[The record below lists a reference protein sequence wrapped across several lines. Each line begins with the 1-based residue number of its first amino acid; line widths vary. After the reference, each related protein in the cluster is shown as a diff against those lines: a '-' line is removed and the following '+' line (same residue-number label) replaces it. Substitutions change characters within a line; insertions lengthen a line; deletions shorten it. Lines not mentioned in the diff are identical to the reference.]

1 MRIYRKLSIRVS
13 QGCLVAGMLAA
24 APALAQEIVGSSNS
38 AEQFSNSSED
48 DVIIVT
54 ARLRSESL
62 LDVPVAVTALTSE
75 DLARYGTADLAAIG
89 SQTPGLIISKA
100 SSGGAGQLTLRG
112 ISTSSSQAGFEQA
125 VSVNIDGVQSS
136 RGRAAT
142 NSFFDLQQVE
152 VLKGPQALFFGKN
165 SPAGVISLISRGPS
179 DEFEGYGQI
188 GYGFHAGELIGEG
201 AVSIPLAQDLSV
213 RVAVRARNLEGWMT
227 NNSVAEPLPFNT
239 PGSVIKRPGEN
250 EFAGRVT
257 VAYTPASPF
266 NMTLK
271 FLGNTYRD
279 DGASNMTLQVVNCG
293 TSSAPETTVG
303 GVVYLDPTG
312 DCKRDSN
319 MSNGGVAPAVAAN
332 WPIAMQRGGQ
342 AFSKYE
348 SAIGSLTMNLDYD
361 KILLTSVTG
370 INASRAETFDNFD
383 GTTFALLAAAEREV
397 YRTISQQLRIQ
408 TNFDGALNF
417 MAGAFYED
425 THQRFFNSS
434 RIAAVPADPSTGK
447 FQSWEKPG
455 STDGETISA
464 FGQVT
469 FDILS
474 NLELSAGGRYTH
486 EKKDSVLQNTYVH
499 PFLAAVFRTDRF
511 VNNFSDNNF
520 SPEVSLTYHPIPNTT
535 LYAAYKT
542 GFKSGG
548 LGLSAVLVRTTTL
561 DQINFESEKVRG
573 FEFGAKGQFG
583 GLRAELGVYRYKY
596 TDLQVNSYDPSVNA
610 FTIQNAGG
618 LKQFGAEM
626 QFHYDVSDEFSL
638 RGSAVYNRNRF
649 QDYFGQC
656 YAGQTP
662 AQGCTALGQDLD
674 GKPSARSPEW
684 TGTAGFTYEMPV
696 GDWTIGATGDAFY
709 TSSYFTGETLS
720 PGAKQGSFTRFDA
733 SVRLRSP
740 EDRWELALI
749 GRNISDKRYVIASSD
764 KPGGTT
770 GQQYGSVSRPR
781 EITIQARVKF

>member
-1 MRIYRKLSIRVS
+1 MRAYKRLSIHAS
-13 QGCLVAGMLAA
+13 MGCLAVGMLAP
-24 APALAQEIVGSSNS
+24 APAFSQEAGETGNS
-38 AEQFSNSSED
+38 ASQSDKELGD

-62 LDVPVAVTALTSE
+62 LDVPVAVTALTSA
-75 DLARYGTADLAAIG
+75 DLARYGTADLTAIG
-89 SQTPGLIISKA
+89 NQTPGLIISKA

-165 SPAGVISLISRGPS
+165 SPAGVISLVSRGPS

-188 GYGFHAGELIGEG
+188 GYGFKARELIGEG
-201 AVSIPLAQDLSV
+201 AVSIPLAQDLGV
-213 RVAVRARNLEGWMT
+213 RVAVRVRNMDGWMT
-227 NNSVAEPLPFNT
+227 NNAVAQPVPFNT
-239 PGSVIKRPGEN
+239 PGSVNKRPGEN
-250 EFAGRVT
+250 EFASRIT
-257 VAYTPASPF
+257 LAYTPASPF

-303 GVVYLDPTG
+303 GVIYLDPTG

-319 MSNGGVAPAVAAN
+319 MSNGGVAPEVASN
-332 WPIAMQRGGQ
+332 WPIAKQQGGQ

-370 INASRAETFDNFD
+370 IIASRAETFDNFD

-397 YRTISQQLRIQ
+397 YRTISQQFRLQ

-425 THQRFFNSS
+425 TYQSFFNSS
-434 RIAAVPADPSTGK
+434 RIAAVPADPLTGK

-455 STDGETISA
+455 TTNGETISA

-469 FDILS
+469 LDILS

-486 EKKDSVLQNTYVH
+486 EKKDSVLENSYIH
-499 PFLAAVFRTDRF
+499 PFLAAVFNTNRF
-511 VNNFSDNNF
+511 VNNFKDNNF
-520 SPEVSLTYHPIPNTT
+520 SPEVSLTYHPLPNTT

-548 LGLSAVLVRTTTL
+548 LGLSAVLVKSTTL
-561 DQINFESEKVRG
+561 DQINFDSEKVKG
-573 FEFGAKGQFG
+573 FEFGAKGKFG
-583 GLRAELGVYRYKY
+583 GLRAELGVYHYKF

-618 LKQFGAEM
+618 LKQVGAEM
-626 QFHYDVSDEFSL
+626 QFNYDFSNQFSL
-638 RGSAVYNRNRF
+638 RGSVVYNRNRF
-649 QDYFGQC
+649 QDYFAQC
-656 YAGQTP
+656 YAGQTV
-662 AQGCTALGQDLD
+662 AQGCTVLGQDVD
-674 GKPSARSPEW
+674 GLPSARSPEW
-684 TGTAGFTYEMPV
+684 TGTAGFTYEIPV
-696 GDWTIGATGDAFY
+696 GDWTVGATGDAFY
-709 TSSYFTGETLS
+709 SSSYFTGETLS
-720 PGAKQGSFTRFDA
+720 PGAKQGSFARFDA
-733 SVRLRSP
+733 SLRLRSP
-740 EDRWELALI
+740 ENRWELALI
-749 GRNISDKRYVIASSD
+749 GRNLGDKRYIIASSD
-764 KPGGTT
+764 KPGTST
-770 GQQYGSVSRPR
+770 GQQFGSVSRPR
-781 EITIQARVKF
+781 EITIQARVAF

>member
-1 MRIYRKLSIRVS
+1 MLSIHVS
-13 QGCLVAGMLAA
+13 LGCLAASMVAS
-24 APALAQEIVGSSNS
+24 APALAQEVGEVENS
-38 AEQFSNSSED
+38 ASQTTDESD
-48 DVIIVT
+48 DNVIIVT

-62 LDVPVAVTALTSE
+62 LDVPVAVSALTSE
-75 DLARYGTADLAAIG
+75 DLARYGTADLTAIG

-165 SPAGVISLISRGPS
+165 SPAGVISLVSRGPS
-179 DEFEGYGQI
+179 DEFEGYGQV
-188 GYGFHAGELIGEG
+188 GYEFNGRELIGEG
-201 AVSIPLAQDLSV
+201 AVSIPLGEDLGM
-213 RVAVRARNLEGWMT
+213 RVAVRVRNLDGWMT
-227 NNSVAEPLPFNT
+227 NNSVAEPTPFNT
-239 PGSVIKRPGEN
+239 PGAVKKRPGEN
-250 EFAGRVT
+250 EFASRIT
-257 VAYTPASPF
+257 LAYTPASPF
-266 NMTLK
+266 SMTFKL
-271 FLGNTYRD
+271 LGNTYRD
-279 DGASNMTLQVVNCG
+279 DGASNLTLQVVNCG

-312 DCKRDSN
+312 DCQRDSN
-319 MSNGGVAPAVAAN
+319 MSNGGVAPEVAAN
-332 WPIAMQRGGQ
+332 WPIAGQQGGQ

-370 INASRAETFDNFD
+370 ILASRAETFDNFD

-397 YRTISQQLRIQ
+397 YRTISQQLRVQ
-408 TNFDGALNF
+408 TDLDGAFNF

-425 THQRFFNSS
+425 TYQSFFNSS
-434 RIAAVPADPSTGK
+434 RIAAVPGDPLTGK

-455 STDGETISA
+455 TTNGETISA

-486 EKKDSVLQNTYVH
+486 EKKDSVLENSYIH
-499 PFLAAVFRTDRF
+499 PFLASVFNSNRF
-511 VNNFSDNNF
+511 VNNFRDNNF
-520 SPEVSLTYHPIPNTT
+520 SPEVSLTYHPMPNTT

-548 LGLSAVLVRTTTL
+548 LGLSAVLVKSTTL
-561 DQINFESEKVRG
+561 DQINFDSEKVRG
-573 FEFGAKGQFG
+573 FEVGAKGKFG

-626 QFHYDVSDEFSL
+626 QLNYDFSRAFSL
-638 RGSAVYNRNRF
+638 RGSVVYNRNRF

-656 YAGQTP
+656 YAGQTA
-662 AQGCTALGQDLD
+662 AQGCTPLGQDLD
-674 GKPSARSPEW
+674 GRPSARSPEW
-684 TGTAGFTYEMPV
+684 TGTAGFTYDIPV
-696 GDWTIGATGDAFY
+696 GDWTIGVTGDAFY
-709 TSSYFTGETLS
+709 SSSYFTGETLS
-720 PGAKQGSFTRFDA
+720 PGAKQSSFARFD
-733 SVRLRSP
+733 SSLRLKSP
-740 EDRWELALI
+740 DQRWELALI
-749 GRNISDKRYVIASSD
+749 GRNLGDKRYVIASSD
-764 KPGGTT
+764 KPGGST

-781 EITIQARVKF
+781 EITIQARLTF